1 MVNAPARLTRPG
13 LWFERTYHGHQLAA
27 TVRIIA
33 APISKAN
40 YRAKLEYRPREEENS
55 RYPKYCIWRLITGEP
70 LSRYPVKPLCN
81 VRRKH
86 RLQRLRADASPR
98 LFRVLK
104 RLKAC
109 KGSPGRECAAS
120 RFPVPGLA
128 VKKKSLQK
136 RCFAIRCPT
145 CDYPNFLDTH
155 HQVGS
160 EATLV
165 HTTIP
170 ACCNDERQQTR

>member
-1 MVNAPARLTRPG
+1 MTQPG
-13 LWFERTYHGHQLAA
+13 LLGLALGFERTYHGHQLAA
-27 TVRIIA
+27 AVRIIA
-33 APISKAN
+33 GPFNKAN
-40 YRAKLEYRPREEENS
+40 YRARLEYRPREEENL
-55 RYPKYCIWRLITGEP
+55 RYPKYCIWRLITSES

-104 RLKAC
+104 RLKAF
-109 KGSPGRECAAS
+109 ALL
-120 RFPVPGLA
+120 FA
-128 VKKKSLQK
+128 V
-136 RCFAIRCPT
+136 RPAT
-145 CDYPNFLDTH
+145 YPNFLDTH

-170 ACCNDERQQTR
+170 ACCNDERQQLNRIMLAHH